1 MKLKKITIIMGLILL
16 LPLNIKALTADLDC
30 GSNTNF
36 HINSDVI
43 CKLFVNPEGSLISSF
58 KADITYPNDITLIG
72 IQSSWINSST
82 NNRIDMKMQTSTG
95 NEGITNKTEIATL
108 KFKTT
113 TSYGDKQIKLSG
125 GDLGQTVSIKE
136 IHVISDNNKL
146 KSLNVIGENI
156 KFDKNVEE
164 YVLKTNKDS
173 IDIKAE
179 LDDTNARYEQNL
191 GPRKVSLNYGEQT
204 INIVVIAENNEK
216 KTYTLKVTRQDNR
229 STNDNLSNIVVSF
242 GELSPKFSKD
252 VLNYTLEVPNN
263 VESLT
268 VTPTLEDKK
277 AEFVSGYGP
286 RTIDLKL
293 GENII
298 LIQTQAEKGNIKTY
312 TIKVNRNDKAA
323 NNYLR
328 SISLS
333 KGTIN
338 FDKNIFEYKVNVD
351 YNTKEF
357 LISAIADEK
366 TSSVEVVGDKELKV
380 GENIYLIK
388 VLAENKSERIYKII
402 VNRLEEGIV
411 LSNNNYLANLSIKN
425 HSIAFV
431 KDKLNYDIT
440 LTNEETLDLKYD
452 LEDEKAFV
460 KIEGNNNLK
469 NNSGNV
475 LNEKEYRNYFKE
487 ATHIFTGV
495 DYVKYFRDVC
505 ERENCEIEYV
515 FTTNPLEILN
525 YTKDVLVCNIHNRQ
539 RTKEILKNNGAK
551 SVYGTDD
558 ILTESINGS
567 GFNPKYGL
575 LGSNMATDE
584 TLKLFPKDGE
594 KLVYEIQEMLKEKT
608 NKNIEV
614 MVYGDGAFKDP
625 VGKIWELAD
634 PVVSPFYTKGLEGTP
649 NELKLKYLADNK
661 YNSLNGEKLN
671 KALTEEIKNK
681 NKNLVGKNVSL
692 GTTPRRYTDLL
703 GSLADLTSG
712 SGDKGTP
719 VVLIQHYFDNYSD

>member
-1 MKLKKITIIMGLILL
+1 MKHIGTVVRGIKTPIITKNMNLKEVVVNSLLDASTEGNFSFNDKDVVAITESVVARCENNYVNMDDICYDIKRKFHTNHIGLVLPTPVSRNRFSLILKGIARAMDKITMLL
-16 LPLNIKALTADLDC
+16 SYPDDEVGNC
-30 GSNTNF
+30 
-36 HINSDVI
+36 
-43 CKLFVNPEGSLISSF
+43 LF
-58 KADITYPNDITLIG
+58 DPNLV
-72 IQSSWINSST
+72 
-82 NNRIDMKMQTSTG
+82 
-95 NEGITNKTEIATL
+95 
-108 KFKTT
+108 
-113 TSYGDKQIKLSG
+113 Y
-125 GDLGQTVSIKE
+125 
-136 IHVISDNNKL
+136 
-146 KSLNVIGENI
+146 
-156 KFDKNVEE
+156 
-164 YVLKTNKDS
+164 
-173 IDIKAE
+173 
-179 LDDTNARYEQNL
+179 
-191 GPRKVSLNYGEQT
+191 
-204 INIVVIAENNEK
+204 ENN
-216 KTYTLKVTRQDNR
+216 
-229 STNDNLSNIVVSF
+229 
-242 GELSPKFSKD
+242 
-252 VLNYTLEVPNN
+252 LNPFT
-263 VESLT
+263 
-268 VTPTLEDKK
+268 D
-277 AEFVSGYGP
+277 
-286 RTIDLKL
+286 
-293 GENII
+293 
-298 LIQTQAEKGNIKTY
+298 
-312 TIKVNRNDKAA
+312 
-323 NNYLR
+323 
-328 SISLS
+328 
-333 KGTIN
+333 
-338 FDKNIFEYKVNVD
+338 
-351 YNTKEF
+351 
-357 LISAIADEK
+357 
-366 TSSVEVVGDKELKV
+366 
-380 GENIYLIK
+380 
-388 VLAENKSERIYKII
+388 
-402 VNRLEEGIV
+402 
-411 LSNNNYLANLSIKN
+411 
-425 HSIAFV
+425 
-431 KDKLNYDIT
+431 
-440 LTNEETLDLKYD
+440 
-452 LEDEKAFV
+452 
-460 KIEGNNNLK
+460 
-469 NNSGNV
+469 V

-525 YTKDVLVCNIHNRQ
+525 YTKDVLVCNIYNRQ

>member
-1 MKLKKITIIMGLILL
+1 MKHIGTVVRGIKTPIITKNMNLKEVVVNSLLDASIEANFSFNDKDVVAITESVVARCENNYVNMDDICYDIKRKFHTNHIGLVFPTPVSRNRFSLILKGIARAMDKITMLL
-16 LPLNIKALTADLDC
+16 SYPDDEVGNC
-30 GSNTNF
+30 
-36 HINSDVI
+36 
-43 CKLFVNPEGSLISSF
+43 LF
-58 KADITYPNDITLIG
+58 DPNLV
-72 IQSSWINSST
+72 
-82 NNRIDMKMQTSTG
+82 
-95 NEGITNKTEIATL
+95 
-108 KFKTT
+108 
-113 TSYGDKQIKLSG
+113 Y
-125 GDLGQTVSIKE
+125 
-136 IHVISDNNKL
+136 
-146 KSLNVIGENI
+146 
-156 KFDKNVEE
+156 
-164 YVLKTNKDS
+164 
-173 IDIKAE
+173 
-179 LDDTNARYEQNL
+179 
-191 GPRKVSLNYGEQT
+191 
-204 INIVVIAENNEK
+204 ENN
-216 KTYTLKVTRQDNR
+216 
-229 STNDNLSNIVVSF
+229 
-242 GELSPKFSKD
+242 
-252 VLNYTLEVPNN
+252 LNPFT
-263 VESLT
+263 
-268 VTPTLEDKK
+268 D
-277 AEFVSGYGP
+277 
-286 RTIDLKL
+286 
-293 GENII
+293 
-298 LIQTQAEKGNIKTY
+298 
-312 TIKVNRNDKAA
+312 
-323 NNYLR
+323 
-328 SISLS
+328 
-333 KGTIN
+333 
-338 FDKNIFEYKVNVD
+338 
-351 YNTKEF
+351 
-357 LISAIADEK
+357 
-366 TSSVEVVGDKELKV
+366 
-380 GENIYLIK
+380 
-388 VLAENKSERIYKII
+388 
-402 VNRLEEGIV
+402 
-411 LSNNNYLANLSIKN
+411 
-425 HSIAFV
+425 
-431 KDKLNYDIT
+431 
-440 LTNEETLDLKYD
+440 
-452 LEDEKAFV
+452 
-460 KIEGNNNLK
+460 
-469 NNSGNV
+469 V

-594 KLVYEIQEMLKEKT
+594 KLVYEIQEMLKGKT

-671 KALTEEIKNK
+671 KALEEEIKNK

>member
-1 MKLKKITIIMGLILL
+1 MKHIGTVVRGIKTPIITKNMNLKEVVVNSLLDASTEANFSFNDKDVVAITESVVARCENNYVNMDDICYDIKRKFHTNHIGLVFPTPVSRNRFSLILKGIARAMDKITMLL
-16 LPLNIKALTADLDC
+16 SYPDDEVGNC
-30 GSNTNF
+30 
-36 HINSDVI
+36 
-43 CKLFVNPEGSLISSF
+43 LF
-58 KADITYPNDITLIG
+58 DPNLV
-72 IQSSWINSST
+72 
-82 NNRIDMKMQTSTG
+82 
-95 NEGITNKTEIATL
+95 
-108 KFKTT
+108 
-113 TSYGDKQIKLSG
+113 Y
-125 GDLGQTVSIKE
+125 
-136 IHVISDNNKL
+136 
-146 KSLNVIGENI
+146 
-156 KFDKNVEE
+156 
-164 YVLKTNKDS
+164 
-173 IDIKAE
+173 
-179 LDDTNARYEQNL
+179 
-191 GPRKVSLNYGEQT
+191 
-204 INIVVIAENNEK
+204 ENN
-216 KTYTLKVTRQDNR
+216 
-229 STNDNLSNIVVSF
+229 
-242 GELSPKFSKD
+242 
-252 VLNYTLEVPNN
+252 LNPFT
-263 VESLT
+263 
-268 VTPTLEDKK
+268 D
-277 AEFVSGYGP
+277 
-286 RTIDLKL
+286 
-293 GENII
+293 
-298 LIQTQAEKGNIKTY
+298 
-312 TIKVNRNDKAA
+312 
-323 NNYLR
+323 
-328 SISLS
+328 
-333 KGTIN
+333 
-338 FDKNIFEYKVNVD
+338 
-351 YNTKEF
+351 
-357 LISAIADEK
+357 
-366 TSSVEVVGDKELKV
+366 
-380 GENIYLIK
+380 
-388 VLAENKSERIYKII
+388 
-402 VNRLEEGIV
+402 
-411 LSNNNYLANLSIKN
+411 
-425 HSIAFV
+425 
-431 KDKLNYDIT
+431 
-440 LTNEETLDLKYD
+440 
-452 LEDEKAFV
+452 
-460 KIEGNNNLK
+460 
-469 NNSGNV
+469 V

>member
-1 MKLKKITIIMGLILL
+1 MKHIGTVVRGIKTPIITKNMNLKEVVVNSLLDASIEANFSFNDKDVVAITESVVARCENNYVNMDDICYDIKRKFHTNHIGLVFPTPVSRNRFSLILKGIARAMDKITMLL
-16 LPLNIKALTADLDC
+16 SYPDDEVGNC
-30 GSNTNF
+30 
-36 HINSDVI
+36 
-43 CKLFVNPEGSLISSF
+43 LF
-58 KADITYPNDITLIG
+58 DPNLV
-72 IQSSWINSST
+72 
-82 NNRIDMKMQTSTG
+82 
-95 NEGITNKTEIATL
+95 
-108 KFKTT
+108 
-113 TSYGDKQIKLSG
+113 Y
-125 GDLGQTVSIKE
+125 
-136 IHVISDNNKL
+136 
-146 KSLNVIGENI
+146 
-156 KFDKNVEE
+156 
-164 YVLKTNKDS
+164 
-173 IDIKAE
+173 
-179 LDDTNARYEQNL
+179 
-191 GPRKVSLNYGEQT
+191 
-204 INIVVIAENNEK
+204 ENN
-216 KTYTLKVTRQDNR
+216 
-229 STNDNLSNIVVSF
+229 
-242 GELSPKFSKD
+242 
-252 VLNYTLEVPNN
+252 LNPFT
-263 VESLT
+263 
-268 VTPTLEDKK
+268 D
-277 AEFVSGYGP
+277 
-286 RTIDLKL
+286 
-293 GENII
+293 
-298 LIQTQAEKGNIKTY
+298 
-312 TIKVNRNDKAA
+312 
-323 NNYLR
+323 
-328 SISLS
+328 
-333 KGTIN
+333 
-338 FDKNIFEYKVNVD
+338 
-351 YNTKEF
+351 
-357 LISAIADEK
+357 
-366 TSSVEVVGDKELKV
+366 
-380 GENIYLIK
+380 
-388 VLAENKSERIYKII
+388 
-402 VNRLEEGIV
+402 
-411 LSNNNYLANLSIKN
+411 
-425 HSIAFV
+425 
-431 KDKLNYDIT
+431 
-440 LTNEETLDLKYD
+440 
-452 LEDEKAFV
+452 
-460 KIEGNNNLK
+460 
-469 NNSGNV
+469 V

-495 DYVKYFRDVC
+495 DYIKYFRDVC

-671 KALTEEIKNK
+671 KALEEEIKNK

>member
-1 MKLKKITIIMGLILL
+1 MKHIGTVVRGIKTPIITKNMNLKEVVVNSLLDASDEGNFSFNDKDVVAITESVVARCENNYVNMDDICYDIKRKFHTNHIGLVFPTPVSRNRFSLILKGIARAMDKITMLL
-16 LPLNIKALTADLDC
+16 SYPDDEVGNC
-30 GSNTNF
+30 
-36 HINSDVI
+36 
-43 CKLFVNPEGSLISSF
+43 LF
-58 KADITYPNDITLIG
+58 DPNLV
-72 IQSSWINSST
+72 
-82 NNRIDMKMQTSTG
+82 
-95 NEGITNKTEIATL
+95 
-108 KFKTT
+108 
-113 TSYGDKQIKLSG
+113 Y
-125 GDLGQTVSIKE
+125 
-136 IHVISDNNKL
+136 
-146 KSLNVIGENI
+146 
-156 KFDKNVEE
+156 
-164 YVLKTNKDS
+164 
-173 IDIKAE
+173 
-179 LDDTNARYEQNL
+179 
-191 GPRKVSLNYGEQT
+191 
-204 INIVVIAENNEK
+204 ENN
-216 KTYTLKVTRQDNR
+216 
-229 STNDNLSNIVVSF
+229 
-242 GELSPKFSKD
+242 
-252 VLNYTLEVPNN
+252 LNPFT
-263 VESLT
+263 
-268 VTPTLEDKK
+268 D
-277 AEFVSGYGP
+277 
-286 RTIDLKL
+286 
-293 GENII
+293 
-298 LIQTQAEKGNIKTY
+298 
-312 TIKVNRNDKAA
+312 
-323 NNYLR
+323 
-328 SISLS
+328 
-333 KGTIN
+333 
-338 FDKNIFEYKVNVD
+338 
-351 YNTKEF
+351 
-357 LISAIADEK
+357 
-366 TSSVEVVGDKELKV
+366 
-380 GENIYLIK
+380 
-388 VLAENKSERIYKII
+388 
-402 VNRLEEGIV
+402 
-411 LSNNNYLANLSIKN
+411 
-425 HSIAFV
+425 
-431 KDKLNYDIT
+431 
-440 LTNEETLDLKYD
+440 
-452 LEDEKAFV
+452 
-460 KIEGNNNLK
+460 
-469 NNSGNV
+469 V

-671 KALTEEIKNK
+671 KALEEEIKNK
-681 NKNLVGKNVSL
+681 NKNLVGKNASL

>member
-1 MKLKKITIIMGLILL
+1 MKHIGTVVRGIKTPIITKNMNLKEVVVNSLLDASTEGNFSFNDKDVVAITESVVARCENNYVNMDDICYDIKRKFHTNHIGLVLPTPVSRNRFSLILKGIARAMDKITMLL
-16 LPLNIKALTADLDC
+16 SYPDDEVGNC
-30 GSNTNF
+30 
-36 HINSDVI
+36 
-43 CKLFVNPEGSLISSF
+43 LF
-58 KADITYPNDITLIG
+58 DPNLV
-72 IQSSWINSST
+72 
-82 NNRIDMKMQTSTG
+82 
-95 NEGITNKTEIATL
+95 
-108 KFKTT
+108 
-113 TSYGDKQIKLSG
+113 Y
-125 GDLGQTVSIKE
+125 
-136 IHVISDNNKL
+136 
-146 KSLNVIGENI
+146 
-156 KFDKNVEE
+156 
-164 YVLKTNKDS
+164 
-173 IDIKAE
+173 
-179 LDDTNARYEQNL
+179 
-191 GPRKVSLNYGEQT
+191 
-204 INIVVIAENNEK
+204 ENN
-216 KTYTLKVTRQDNR
+216 
-229 STNDNLSNIVVSF
+229 
-242 GELSPKFSKD
+242 
-252 VLNYTLEVPNN
+252 LNPFT
-263 VESLT
+263 
-268 VTPTLEDKK
+268 D
-277 AEFVSGYGP
+277 
-286 RTIDLKL
+286 
-293 GENII
+293 
-298 LIQTQAEKGNIKTY
+298 
-312 TIKVNRNDKAA
+312 
-323 NNYLR
+323 
-328 SISLS
+328 
-333 KGTIN
+333 
-338 FDKNIFEYKVNVD
+338 
-351 YNTKEF
+351 
-357 LISAIADEK
+357 
-366 TSSVEVVGDKELKV
+366 
-380 GENIYLIK
+380 
-388 VLAENKSERIYKII
+388 
-402 VNRLEEGIV
+402 
-411 LSNNNYLANLSIKN
+411 
-425 HSIAFV
+425 
-431 KDKLNYDIT
+431 
-440 LTNEETLDLKYD
+440 
-452 LEDEKAFV
+452 
-460 KIEGNNNLK
+460 
-469 NNSGNV
+469 V

-625 VGKIWELAD
+625 VAKIWELAD

-671 KALTEEIKNK
+671 KALEEEIKNK

>member
-1 MKLKKITIIMGLILL
+1 MKHIGTVVRGIKTPIITKNMNLKEVVVNSLLDASIEANFSFNDKDVVAITESVIARCENNYVNMDDICYDIKRKFHTNHIGLVFPTPVSRNRFSLILKGIARAMDKITMLL
-16 LPLNIKALTADLDC
+16 SYPDDEVGNC
-30 GSNTNF
+30 
-36 HINSDVI
+36 
-43 CKLFVNPEGSLISSF
+43 LF
-58 KADITYPNDITLIG
+58 DPNLV
-72 IQSSWINSST
+72 
-82 NNRIDMKMQTSTG
+82 
-95 NEGITNKTEIATL
+95 
-108 KFKTT
+108 
-113 TSYGDKQIKLSG
+113 Y
-125 GDLGQTVSIKE
+125 
-136 IHVISDNNKL
+136 
-146 KSLNVIGENI
+146 
-156 KFDKNVEE
+156 
-164 YVLKTNKDS
+164 
-173 IDIKAE
+173 
-179 LDDTNARYEQNL
+179 
-191 GPRKVSLNYGEQT
+191 
-204 INIVVIAENNEK
+204 ENN
-216 KTYTLKVTRQDNR
+216 
-229 STNDNLSNIVVSF
+229 
-242 GELSPKFSKD
+242 
-252 VLNYTLEVPNN
+252 LNPFT
-263 VESLT
+263 
-268 VTPTLEDKK
+268 D
-277 AEFVSGYGP
+277 
-286 RTIDLKL
+286 
-293 GENII
+293 
-298 LIQTQAEKGNIKTY
+298 
-312 TIKVNRNDKAA
+312 
-323 NNYLR
+323 
-328 SISLS
+328 
-333 KGTIN
+333 
-338 FDKNIFEYKVNVD
+338 
-351 YNTKEF
+351 
-357 LISAIADEK
+357 
-366 TSSVEVVGDKELKV
+366 
-380 GENIYLIK
+380 
-388 VLAENKSERIYKII
+388 
-402 VNRLEEGIV
+402 
-411 LSNNNYLANLSIKN
+411 
-425 HSIAFV
+425 
-431 KDKLNYDIT
+431 
-440 LTNEETLDLKYD
+440 
-452 LEDEKAFV
+452 
-460 KIEGNNNLK
+460 
-469 NNSGNV
+469 V

>member
-1 MKLKKITIIMGLILL
+1 MKHIGTVVRGIKTPIITKNMNLKEVVVNSLLDASTEGNFSFNDKDVVAITESVVARCENNYVNMDDICYDIKRKFHTNHIGLVLPTPVSRNRFSLILKGISRAMDKITMLL
-16 LPLNIKALTADLDC
+16 SYPDDEVGNC
-30 GSNTNF
+30 
-36 HINSDVI
+36 
-43 CKLFVNPEGSLISSF
+43 LF
-58 KADITYPNDITLIG
+58 DPNLV
-72 IQSSWINSST
+72 
-82 NNRIDMKMQTSTG
+82 
-95 NEGITNKTEIATL
+95 
-108 KFKTT
+108 
-113 TSYGDKQIKLSG
+113 Y
-125 GDLGQTVSIKE
+125 
-136 IHVISDNNKL
+136 
-146 KSLNVIGENI
+146 
-156 KFDKNVEE
+156 
-164 YVLKTNKDS
+164 
-173 IDIKAE
+173 
-179 LDDTNARYEQNL
+179 
-191 GPRKVSLNYGEQT
+191 
-204 INIVVIAENNEK
+204 ENN
-216 KTYTLKVTRQDNR
+216 
-229 STNDNLSNIVVSF
+229 
-242 GELSPKFSKD
+242 
-252 VLNYTLEVPNN
+252 LNPFT
-263 VESLT
+263 
-268 VTPTLEDKK
+268 D
-277 AEFVSGYGP
+277 
-286 RTIDLKL
+286 
-293 GENII
+293 
-298 LIQTQAEKGNIKTY
+298 
-312 TIKVNRNDKAA
+312 
-323 NNYLR
+323 
-328 SISLS
+328 
-333 KGTIN
+333 
-338 FDKNIFEYKVNVD
+338 
-351 YNTKEF
+351 
-357 LISAIADEK
+357 
-366 TSSVEVVGDKELKV
+366 
-380 GENIYLIK
+380 
-388 VLAENKSERIYKII
+388 
-402 VNRLEEGIV
+402 
-411 LSNNNYLANLSIKN
+411 
-425 HSIAFV
+425 
-431 KDKLNYDIT
+431 
-440 LTNEETLDLKYD
+440 
-452 LEDEKAFV
+452 
-460 KIEGNNNLK
+460 
-469 NNSGNV
+469 V

>member
-1 MKLKKITIIMGLILL
+1 MKHIGTVVRGIKTPIITKNMNLKKVVVNSLLDASTEGNFSFNDKDVVAITESVVARCENNYVNMDDICYDIKRKFHTNHIGLVLPTPVSRNRFSLILKGIARAMDKITML
-16 LPLNIKALTADLDC
+16 LSYPDDEVGNC
-30 GSNTNF
+30 
-36 HINSDVI
+36 
-43 CKLFVNPEGSLISSF
+43 LF
-58 KADITYPNDITLIG
+58 DPNLV
-72 IQSSWINSST
+72 
-82 NNRIDMKMQTSTG
+82 
-95 NEGITNKTEIATL
+95 
-108 KFKTT
+108 
-113 TSYGDKQIKLSG
+113 Y
-125 GDLGQTVSIKE
+125 
-136 IHVISDNNKL
+136 
-146 KSLNVIGENI
+146 
-156 KFDKNVEE
+156 
-164 YVLKTNKDS
+164 
-173 IDIKAE
+173 
-179 LDDTNARYEQNL
+179 
-191 GPRKVSLNYGEQT
+191 
-204 INIVVIAENNEK
+204 ENN
-216 KTYTLKVTRQDNR
+216 
-229 STNDNLSNIVVSF
+229 
-242 GELSPKFSKD
+242 
-252 VLNYTLEVPNN
+252 LNPFT
-263 VESLT
+263 
-268 VTPTLEDKK
+268 D
-277 AEFVSGYGP
+277 
-286 RTIDLKL
+286 
-293 GENII
+293 
-298 LIQTQAEKGNIKTY
+298 
-312 TIKVNRNDKAA
+312 
-323 NNYLR
+323 
-328 SISLS
+328 
-333 KGTIN
+333 
-338 FDKNIFEYKVNVD
+338 
-351 YNTKEF
+351 
-357 LISAIADEK
+357 
-366 TSSVEVVGDKELKV
+366 
-380 GENIYLIK
+380 
-388 VLAENKSERIYKII
+388 
-402 VNRLEEGIV
+402 
-411 LSNNNYLANLSIKN
+411 
-425 HSIAFV
+425 
-431 KDKLNYDIT
+431 
-440 LTNEETLDLKYD
+440 
-452 LEDEKAFV
+452 
-460 KIEGNNNLK
+460 
-469 NNSGNV
+469 V

-505 ERENCEIEYV
+505 KRENCEIEYV

>member
-1 MKLKKITIIMGLILL
+1 MKHIGTVVRGIKTPIITKNMNLKKVVVNSLLDASTEGNFSFNDKDVVAITESVVARCENNYVNMDDICYDIKRKFHTNHIGLVLPTPVSRNRFSLILKGIARAMDKITML
-16 LPLNIKALTADLDC
+16 LSYPDDEVGNC
-30 GSNTNF
+30 
-36 HINSDVI
+36 
-43 CKLFVNPEGSLISSF
+43 LF
-58 KADITYPNDITLIG
+58 DPNLV
-72 IQSSWINSST
+72 
-82 NNRIDMKMQTSTG
+82 
-95 NEGITNKTEIATL
+95 
-108 KFKTT
+108 
-113 TSYGDKQIKLSG
+113 Y
-125 GDLGQTVSIKE
+125 
-136 IHVISDNNKL
+136 
-146 KSLNVIGENI
+146 
-156 KFDKNVEE
+156 
-164 YVLKTNKDS
+164 
-173 IDIKAE
+173 
-179 LDDTNARYEQNL
+179 
-191 GPRKVSLNYGEQT
+191 
-204 INIVVIAENNEK
+204 ENN
-216 KTYTLKVTRQDNR
+216 
-229 STNDNLSNIVVSF
+229 
-242 GELSPKFSKD
+242 
-252 VLNYTLEVPNN
+252 LNPFT
-263 VESLT
+263 
-268 VTPTLEDKK
+268 D
-277 AEFVSGYGP
+277 
-286 RTIDLKL
+286 
-293 GENII
+293 
-298 LIQTQAEKGNIKTY
+298 
-312 TIKVNRNDKAA
+312 
-323 NNYLR
+323 
-328 SISLS
+328 
-333 KGTIN
+333 
-338 FDKNIFEYKVNVD
+338 
-351 YNTKEF
+351 
-357 LISAIADEK
+357 
-366 TSSVEVVGDKELKV
+366 
-380 GENIYLIK
+380 
-388 VLAENKSERIYKII
+388 
-402 VNRLEEGIV
+402 
-411 LSNNNYLANLSIKN
+411 
-425 HSIAFV
+425 
-431 KDKLNYDIT
+431 
-440 LTNEETLDLKYD
+440 
-452 LEDEKAFV
+452 
-460 KIEGNNNLK
+460 
-469 NNSGNV
+469 V

-525 YTKDVLVCNIHNRQ
+525 YTKNVLVCNIHNRQ

-671 KALTEEIKNK
+671 KALEEEIKNK
-681 NKNLVGKNVSL
+681 NKNLVGKNASL

>member
-1 MKLKKITIIMGLILL
+1 MKHIGTVVRGIKTPIITKNMNLKEVVVNSLLDASTEGNFSFNDKDVVAITESVVARCENNYVNMDDICYDIKRKFHTNHIGLVLPTPVSRNRFSLILKGIARAMDKITMLL
-16 LPLNIKALTADLDC
+16 SYPDDEVGNC
-30 GSNTNF
+30 
-36 HINSDVI
+36 
-43 CKLFVNPEGSLISSF
+43 LF
-58 KADITYPNDITLIG
+58 DPNLV
-72 IQSSWINSST
+72 
-82 NNRIDMKMQTSTG
+82 
-95 NEGITNKTEIATL
+95 
-108 KFKTT
+108 
-113 TSYGDKQIKLSG
+113 Y
-125 GDLGQTVSIKE
+125 
-136 IHVISDNNKL
+136 
-146 KSLNVIGENI
+146 
-156 KFDKNVEE
+156 
-164 YVLKTNKDS
+164 
-173 IDIKAE
+173 
-179 LDDTNARYEQNL
+179 
-191 GPRKVSLNYGEQT
+191 
-204 INIVVIAENNEK
+204 ENN
-216 KTYTLKVTRQDNR
+216 
-229 STNDNLSNIVVSF
+229 
-242 GELSPKFSKD
+242 
-252 VLNYTLEVPNN
+252 LNPFT
-263 VESLT
+263 
-268 VTPTLEDKK
+268 D
-277 AEFVSGYGP
+277 
-286 RTIDLKL
+286 
-293 GENII
+293 
-298 LIQTQAEKGNIKTY
+298 
-312 TIKVNRNDKAA
+312 
-323 NNYLR
+323 
-328 SISLS
+328 
-333 KGTIN
+333 
-338 FDKNIFEYKVNVD
+338 
-351 YNTKEF
+351 
-357 LISAIADEK
+357 
-366 TSSVEVVGDKELKV
+366 
-380 GENIYLIK
+380 
-388 VLAENKSERIYKII
+388 
-402 VNRLEEGIV
+402 
-411 LSNNNYLANLSIKN
+411 
-425 HSIAFV
+425 
-431 KDKLNYDIT
+431 
-440 LTNEETLDLKYD
+440 
-452 LEDEKAFV
+452 
-460 KIEGNNNLK
+460 
-469 NNSGNV
+469 V

-671 KALTEEIKNK
+671 KALEKEIKNK

>member
-1 MKLKKITIIMGLILL
+1 MKHIGTVVRGIKTPIITKNMNLKEVVVNSLLDASTEGNFSFNDKDVVAITESVVARCENNYVNMDDICYDIKRKFHTNHIGLVLPTPVSRNRFSLILKGIARAMDKITMLL
-16 LPLNIKALTADLDC
+16 SYPDDEVGNC
-30 GSNTNF
+30 
-36 HINSDVI
+36 
-43 CKLFVNPEGSLISSF
+43 LF
-58 KADITYPNDITLIG
+58 DPNL
-72 IQSSWINSST
+72 
-82 NNRIDMKMQTSTG
+82 
-95 NEGITNKTEIATL
+95 
-108 KFKTT
+108 
-113 TSYGDKQIKLSG
+113 
-125 GDLGQTVSIKE
+125 V
-136 IHVISDNNKL
+136 
-146 KSLNVIGENI
+146 
-156 KFDKNVEE
+156 
-164 YVLKTNKDS
+164 
-173 IDIKAE
+173 
-179 LDDTNARYEQNL
+179 
-191 GPRKVSLNYGEQT
+191 
-204 INIVVIAENNEK
+204 
-216 KTYTLKVTRQDNR
+216 
-229 STNDNLSNIVVSF
+229 
-242 GELSPKFSKD
+242 
-252 VLNYTLEVPNN
+252 
-263 VESLT
+263 
-268 VTPTLEDKK
+268 
-277 AEFVSGYGP
+277 
-286 RTIDLKL
+286 
-293 GENII
+293 
-298 LIQTQAEKGNIKTY
+298 
-312 TIKVNRNDKAA
+312 
-323 NNYLR
+323 
-328 SISLS
+328 
-333 KGTIN
+333 
-338 FDKNIFEYKVNVD
+338 YK
-351 YNTKEF
+351 
-357 LISAIADEK
+357 
-366 TSSVEVVGDKELKV
+366 
-380 GENIYLIK
+380 
-388 VLAENKSERIYKII
+388 
-402 VNRLEEGIV
+402 
-411 LSNNNYLANLSIKN
+411 
-425 HSIAFV
+425 
-431 KDKLNYDIT
+431 
-440 LTNEETLDLKYD
+440 
-452 LEDEKAFV
+452 
-460 KIEGNNNLK
+460 NNL
-469 NNSGNV
+469 NPFTDV

-671 KALTEEIKNK
+671 KALEEEIKNK

>member
-1 MKLKKITIIMGLILL
+1 MKHIGTVVRGIKTPIITKNMNLKEVGVNSLLDASIEANFSFNDKDVVAITESVVARCENNYVNMDDICYDIKRKFHTNHIGLVFPTPVSRNRFSLILKGIARAMDKITMLL
-16 LPLNIKALTADLDC
+16 SYPDDEVGNC
-30 GSNTNF
+30 
-36 HINSDVI
+36 
-43 CKLFVNPEGSLISSF
+43 LF
-58 KADITYPNDITLIG
+58 DPNLV
-72 IQSSWINSST
+72 
-82 NNRIDMKMQTSTG
+82 
-95 NEGITNKTEIATL
+95 
-108 KFKTT
+108 
-113 TSYGDKQIKLSG
+113 Y
-125 GDLGQTVSIKE
+125 
-136 IHVISDNNKL
+136 
-146 KSLNVIGENI
+146 
-156 KFDKNVEE
+156 
-164 YVLKTNKDS
+164 
-173 IDIKAE
+173 
-179 LDDTNARYEQNL
+179 
-191 GPRKVSLNYGEQT
+191 
-204 INIVVIAENNEK
+204 ENN
-216 KTYTLKVTRQDNR
+216 
-229 STNDNLSNIVVSF
+229 
-242 GELSPKFSKD
+242 
-252 VLNYTLEVPNN
+252 LNPFT
-263 VESLT
+263 
-268 VTPTLEDKK
+268 D
-277 AEFVSGYGP
+277 
-286 RTIDLKL
+286 
-293 GENII
+293 
-298 LIQTQAEKGNIKTY
+298 
-312 TIKVNRNDKAA
+312 
-323 NNYLR
+323 
-328 SISLS
+328 
-333 KGTIN
+333 
-338 FDKNIFEYKVNVD
+338 
-351 YNTKEF
+351 
-357 LISAIADEK
+357 
-366 TSSVEVVGDKELKV
+366 
-380 GENIYLIK
+380 
-388 VLAENKSERIYKII
+388 
-402 VNRLEEGIV
+402 
-411 LSNNNYLANLSIKN
+411 
-425 HSIAFV
+425 
-431 KDKLNYDIT
+431 
-440 LTNEETLDLKYD
+440 
-452 LEDEKAFV
+452 
-460 KIEGNNNLK
+460 
-469 NNSGNV
+469 V

-671 KALTEEIKNK
+671 KALEEEIKNK

>member
-1 MKLKKITIIMGLILL
+1 MKHIGTVVRGIKTPIITKNMNLKEVVVNSLLDASTEGNFSFNDKDVVAITESVVARCENNYVNMDDICYDIKRKFHTNHIGLVFPTPVSRNRFSLILKGIARAMDKITMLL
-16 LPLNIKALTADLDC
+16 SYPDDEVGNC
-30 GSNTNF
+30 
-36 HINSDVI
+36 
-43 CKLFVNPEGSLISSF
+43 LF
-58 KADITYPNDITLIG
+58 DPNLV
-72 IQSSWINSST
+72 
-82 NNRIDMKMQTSTG
+82 
-95 NEGITNKTEIATL
+95 
-108 KFKTT
+108 
-113 TSYGDKQIKLSG
+113 Y
-125 GDLGQTVSIKE
+125 
-136 IHVISDNNKL
+136 
-146 KSLNVIGENI
+146 
-156 KFDKNVEE
+156 
-164 YVLKTNKDS
+164 
-173 IDIKAE
+173 
-179 LDDTNARYEQNL
+179 
-191 GPRKVSLNYGEQT
+191 
-204 INIVVIAENNEK
+204 ENN
-216 KTYTLKVTRQDNR
+216 
-229 STNDNLSNIVVSF
+229 
-242 GELSPKFSKD
+242 
-252 VLNYTLEVPNN
+252 LNPFT
-263 VESLT
+263 
-268 VTPTLEDKK
+268 D
-277 AEFVSGYGP
+277 
-286 RTIDLKL
+286 
-293 GENII
+293 
-298 LIQTQAEKGNIKTY
+298 
-312 TIKVNRNDKAA
+312 
-323 NNYLR
+323 
-328 SISLS
+328 
-333 KGTIN
+333 
-338 FDKNIFEYKVNVD
+338 
-351 YNTKEF
+351 
-357 LISAIADEK
+357 
-366 TSSVEVVGDKELKV
+366 
-380 GENIYLIK
+380 
-388 VLAENKSERIYKII
+388 
-402 VNRLEEGIV
+402 
-411 LSNNNYLANLSIKN
+411 
-425 HSIAFV
+425 
-431 KDKLNYDIT
+431 
-440 LTNEETLDLKYD
+440 
-452 LEDEKAFV
+452 
-460 KIEGNNNLK
+460 
-469 NNSGNV
+469 V

-671 KALTEEIKNK
+671 KALEEEIKNK

>member
-1 MKLKKITIIMGLILL
+1 MKHIGTVVRGIKTPIITKNMNLKEVVVNSLLDASTEGNFSFNDKDVVAITESVVARCENNYVNMDDICYDIKRKFHTNHIGLVFPTPVSRNRFSLILKGIARAMDKITMLL
-16 LPLNIKALTADLDC
+16 SYPDDEVGNC
-30 GSNTNF
+30 
-36 HINSDVI
+36 
-43 CKLFVNPEGSLISSF
+43 LF
-58 KADITYPNDITLIG
+58 DPNLV
-72 IQSSWINSST
+72 
-82 NNRIDMKMQTSTG
+82 
-95 NEGITNKTEIATL
+95 
-108 KFKTT
+108 
-113 TSYGDKQIKLSG
+113 Y
-125 GDLGQTVSIKE
+125 
-136 IHVISDNNKL
+136 
-146 KSLNVIGENI
+146 
-156 KFDKNVEE
+156 
-164 YVLKTNKDS
+164 
-173 IDIKAE
+173 
-179 LDDTNARYEQNL
+179 
-191 GPRKVSLNYGEQT
+191 
-204 INIVVIAENNEK
+204 ENN
-216 KTYTLKVTRQDNR
+216 
-229 STNDNLSNIVVSF
+229 
-242 GELSPKFSKD
+242 
-252 VLNYTLEVPNN
+252 LNPFT
-263 VESLT
+263 
-268 VTPTLEDKK
+268 D
-277 AEFVSGYGP
+277 
-286 RTIDLKL
+286 
-293 GENII
+293 
-298 LIQTQAEKGNIKTY
+298 
-312 TIKVNRNDKAA
+312 
-323 NNYLR
+323 
-328 SISLS
+328 
-333 KGTIN
+333 
-338 FDKNIFEYKVNVD
+338 
-351 YNTKEF
+351 
-357 LISAIADEK
+357 
-366 TSSVEVVGDKELKV
+366 
-380 GENIYLIK
+380 
-388 VLAENKSERIYKII
+388 
-402 VNRLEEGIV
+402 
-411 LSNNNYLANLSIKN
+411 
-425 HSIAFV
+425 
-431 KDKLNYDIT
+431 
-440 LTNEETLDLKYD
+440 
-452 LEDEKAFV
+452 
-460 KIEGNNNLK
+460 
-469 NNSGNV
+469 V

-671 KALTEEIKNK
+671 KALEEEIKNK
-681 NKNLVGKNVSL
+681 NKNLVGKNISL

>member
-1 MKLKKITIIMGLILL
+1 MKHIGTVVRGIKTPIITKNMNLKEVVVNSLLDASIEANFSFNDKDVVAITESVVARCENNYVNMDDIYYDIKRKFHTNHIGLVFPTPVSRNRFSLILKGIARAMDKITMLL
-16 LPLNIKALTADLDC
+16 SYPDDEVGNC
-30 GSNTNF
+30 
-36 HINSDVI
+36 
-43 CKLFVNPEGSLISSF
+43 LF
-58 KADITYPNDITLIG
+58 DPNLV
-72 IQSSWINSST
+72 
-82 NNRIDMKMQTSTG
+82 
-95 NEGITNKTEIATL
+95 
-108 KFKTT
+108 
-113 TSYGDKQIKLSG
+113 Y
-125 GDLGQTVSIKE
+125 
-136 IHVISDNNKL
+136 
-146 KSLNVIGENI
+146 
-156 KFDKNVEE
+156 
-164 YVLKTNKDS
+164 
-173 IDIKAE
+173 
-179 LDDTNARYEQNL
+179 
-191 GPRKVSLNYGEQT
+191 
-204 INIVVIAENNEK
+204 ENN
-216 KTYTLKVTRQDNR
+216 
-229 STNDNLSNIVVSF
+229 
-242 GELSPKFSKD
+242 
-252 VLNYTLEVPNN
+252 LNPFT
-263 VESLT
+263 
-268 VTPTLEDKK
+268 D
-277 AEFVSGYGP
+277 
-286 RTIDLKL
+286 
-293 GENII
+293 
-298 LIQTQAEKGNIKTY
+298 
-312 TIKVNRNDKAA
+312 
-323 NNYLR
+323 
-328 SISLS
+328 
-333 KGTIN
+333 
-338 FDKNIFEYKVNVD
+338 
-351 YNTKEF
+351 
-357 LISAIADEK
+357 
-366 TSSVEVVGDKELKV
+366 
-380 GENIYLIK
+380 
-388 VLAENKSERIYKII
+388 
-402 VNRLEEGIV
+402 
-411 LSNNNYLANLSIKN
+411 
-425 HSIAFV
+425 
-431 KDKLNYDIT
+431 
-440 LTNEETLDLKYD
+440 
-452 LEDEKAFV
+452 
-460 KIEGNNNLK
+460 
-469 NNSGNV
+469 V

-671 KALTEEIKNK
+671 KALEEEIKNK

>member
-1 MKLKKITIIMGLILL
+1 MKHIGTVVRGIKTPIITKNMNLKEVVVNSLLDASIEANFSFNDKDVVAITESVVARCENNYVNMDDICYDIKRKFHTNHIGLVFPTPVSRNRFSLILKGIARAMDKITMLL
-16 LPLNIKALTADLDC
+16 SYPDDEVGNC
-30 GSNTNF
+30 
-36 HINSDVI
+36 
-43 CKLFVNPEGSLISSF
+43 LF
-58 KADITYPNDITLIG
+58 DPNLV
-72 IQSSWINSST
+72 
-82 NNRIDMKMQTSTG
+82 
-95 NEGITNKTEIATL
+95 
-108 KFKTT
+108 
-113 TSYGDKQIKLSG
+113 Y
-125 GDLGQTVSIKE
+125 
-136 IHVISDNNKL
+136 
-146 KSLNVIGENI
+146 
-156 KFDKNVEE
+156 
-164 YVLKTNKDS
+164 
-173 IDIKAE
+173 
-179 LDDTNARYEQNL
+179 
-191 GPRKVSLNYGEQT
+191 
-204 INIVVIAENNEK
+204 ENN
-216 KTYTLKVTRQDNR
+216 LN
-229 STNDNLSNIVVSF
+229 SF
-242 GELSPKFSKD
+242 TD
-252 VLNYTLEVPNN
+252 
-263 VESLT
+263 
-268 VTPTLEDKK
+268 
-277 AEFVSGYGP
+277 
-286 RTIDLKL
+286 
-293 GENII
+293 
-298 LIQTQAEKGNIKTY
+298 
-312 TIKVNRNDKAA
+312 
-323 NNYLR
+323 
-328 SISLS
+328 
-333 KGTIN
+333 
-338 FDKNIFEYKVNVD
+338 
-351 YNTKEF
+351 
-357 LISAIADEK
+357 
-366 TSSVEVVGDKELKV
+366 
-380 GENIYLIK
+380 
-388 VLAENKSERIYKII
+388 
-402 VNRLEEGIV
+402 
-411 LSNNNYLANLSIKN
+411 
-425 HSIAFV
+425 
-431 KDKLNYDIT
+431 
-440 LTNEETLDLKYD
+440 
-452 LEDEKAFV
+452 
-460 KIEGNNNLK
+460 
-469 NNSGNV
+469 V

>member
-1 MKLKKITIIMGLILL
+1 MKHIGTVVRGIKTPIITKNMNLKEVVVNSLLDASIEANFSFNDKDVVAITESVVARCENNYVNMDDICYDIKRKFHTNHIGLVFPTPVSRNRFSLILKGIARAMDKITMLL
-16 LPLNIKALTADLDC
+16 SYPDDEVGNC
-30 GSNTNF
+30 
-36 HINSDVI
+36 
-43 CKLFVNPEGSLISSF
+43 LF
-58 KADITYPNDITLIG
+58 DPNLV
-72 IQSSWINSST
+72 
-82 NNRIDMKMQTSTG
+82 
-95 NEGITNKTEIATL
+95 
-108 KFKTT
+108 
-113 TSYGDKQIKLSG
+113 Y
-125 GDLGQTVSIKE
+125 
-136 IHVISDNNKL
+136 
-146 KSLNVIGENI
+146 
-156 KFDKNVEE
+156 
-164 YVLKTNKDS
+164 
-173 IDIKAE
+173 
-179 LDDTNARYEQNL
+179 
-191 GPRKVSLNYGEQT
+191 
-204 INIVVIAENNEK
+204 ENN
-216 KTYTLKVTRQDNR
+216 
-229 STNDNLSNIVVSF
+229 
-242 GELSPKFSKD
+242 
-252 VLNYTLEVPNN
+252 LNPFT
-263 VESLT
+263 
-268 VTPTLEDKK
+268 D
-277 AEFVSGYGP
+277 
-286 RTIDLKL
+286 
-293 GENII
+293 
-298 LIQTQAEKGNIKTY
+298 
-312 TIKVNRNDKAA
+312 
-323 NNYLR
+323 
-328 SISLS
+328 
-333 KGTIN
+333 
-338 FDKNIFEYKVNVD
+338 
-351 YNTKEF
+351 
-357 LISAIADEK
+357 
-366 TSSVEVVGDKELKV
+366 
-380 GENIYLIK
+380 
-388 VLAENKSERIYKII
+388 
-402 VNRLEEGIV
+402 
-411 LSNNNYLANLSIKN
+411 
-425 HSIAFV
+425 
-431 KDKLNYDIT
+431 
-440 LTNEETLDLKYD
+440 
-452 LEDEKAFV
+452 
-460 KIEGNNNLK
+460 
-469 NNSGNV
+469 V

-671 KALTEEIKNK
+671 KALEEEIKNK

>member
-1 MKLKKITIIMGLILL
+1 MKHIGTVVRGIKTPIITKNMNLKEVVVNSLLDASIEANFSFNDKDVVAITESVVARCENNYVNMDDICYDIKRKFHTNHIGLVFPTPVSRNRFSLILKGIARAMDKITMLL
-16 LPLNIKALTADLDC
+16 SYPDDEVGNC
-30 GSNTNF
+30 
-36 HINSDVI
+36 
-43 CKLFVNPEGSLISSF
+43 LF
-58 KADITYPNDITLIG
+58 DPNLV
-72 IQSSWINSST
+72 
-82 NNRIDMKMQTSTG
+82 
-95 NEGITNKTEIATL
+95 
-108 KFKTT
+108 
-113 TSYGDKQIKLSG
+113 Y
-125 GDLGQTVSIKE
+125 
-136 IHVISDNNKL
+136 
-146 KSLNVIGENI
+146 
-156 KFDKNVEE
+156 
-164 YVLKTNKDS
+164 
-173 IDIKAE
+173 
-179 LDDTNARYEQNL
+179 
-191 GPRKVSLNYGEQT
+191 
-204 INIVVIAENNEK
+204 ENN
-216 KTYTLKVTRQDNR
+216 
-229 STNDNLSNIVVSF
+229 
-242 GELSPKFSKD
+242 
-252 VLNYTLEVPNN
+252 LNPFT
-263 VESLT
+263 
-268 VTPTLEDKK
+268 D
-277 AEFVSGYGP
+277 
-286 RTIDLKL
+286 
-293 GENII
+293 
-298 LIQTQAEKGNIKTY
+298 
-312 TIKVNRNDKAA
+312 
-323 NNYLR
+323 
-328 SISLS
+328 
-333 KGTIN
+333 
-338 FDKNIFEYKVNVD
+338 
-351 YNTKEF
+351 
-357 LISAIADEK
+357 
-366 TSSVEVVGDKELKV
+366 
-380 GENIYLIK
+380 
-388 VLAENKSERIYKII
+388 
-402 VNRLEEGIV
+402 
-411 LSNNNYLANLSIKN
+411 
-425 HSIAFV
+425 
-431 KDKLNYDIT
+431 
-440 LTNEETLDLKYD
+440 
-452 LEDEKAFV
+452 
-460 KIEGNNNLK
+460 
-469 NNSGNV
+469 V

-671 KALTEEIKNK
+671 KALEEEIKNK

-719 VVLIQHYFDNYSD
+719 IVLIQHYFDNYSD

>member
-1 MKLKKITIIMGLILL
+1 MKHIGTVVRGIKTPIITKNMNLKEVVVNSLLDASTEGNFSFNDKDVVAITESLVARCENNYVNMDDICYDIKRKFHTNHIGLVLPTPVSRNRFSLILKGIARAMDKITMLL
-16 LPLNIKALTADLDC
+16 SYPDDEVGNC
-30 GSNTNF
+30 
-36 HINSDVI
+36 
-43 CKLFVNPEGSLISSF
+43 LF
-58 KADITYPNDITLIG
+58 DPNLV
-72 IQSSWINSST
+72 
-82 NNRIDMKMQTSTG
+82 
-95 NEGITNKTEIATL
+95 
-108 KFKTT
+108 
-113 TSYGDKQIKLSG
+113 Y
-125 GDLGQTVSIKE
+125 
-136 IHVISDNNKL
+136 
-146 KSLNVIGENI
+146 
-156 KFDKNVEE
+156 
-164 YVLKTNKDS
+164 
-173 IDIKAE
+173 
-179 LDDTNARYEQNL
+179 
-191 GPRKVSLNYGEQT
+191 
-204 INIVVIAENNEK
+204 ENN
-216 KTYTLKVTRQDNR
+216 
-229 STNDNLSNIVVSF
+229 
-242 GELSPKFSKD
+242 
-252 VLNYTLEVPNN
+252 LNPFT
-263 VESLT
+263 
-268 VTPTLEDKK
+268 D
-277 AEFVSGYGP
+277 
-286 RTIDLKL
+286 
-293 GENII
+293 
-298 LIQTQAEKGNIKTY
+298 
-312 TIKVNRNDKAA
+312 
-323 NNYLR
+323 
-328 SISLS
+328 
-333 KGTIN
+333 
-338 FDKNIFEYKVNVD
+338 
-351 YNTKEF
+351 
-357 LISAIADEK
+357 
-366 TSSVEVVGDKELKV
+366 
-380 GENIYLIK
+380 
-388 VLAENKSERIYKII
+388 
-402 VNRLEEGIV
+402 
-411 LSNNNYLANLSIKN
+411 
-425 HSIAFV
+425 
-431 KDKLNYDIT
+431 
-440 LTNEETLDLKYD
+440 
-452 LEDEKAFV
+452 
-460 KIEGNNNLK
+460 
-469 NNSGNV
+469 V

-575 LGSNMATDE
+575 LGSNMATDK

-671 KALTEEIKNK
+671 KALEEEIKNK
-681 NKNLVGKNVSL
+681 NKNLVGKNASL

>member
-1 MKLKKITIIMGLILL
+1 MKHIGTVVRGIKTPIITKNMNLKEVVVNSLLDASTEGNFSFNDKDVVAITESVVARCENNYVNMDDICYDIKRKFHTNHIGLVLPAPVSRNRFSLILKGIARAMDKITMLL
-16 LPLNIKALTADLDC
+16 SYPDDEVGNC
-30 GSNTNF
+30 
-36 HINSDVI
+36 
-43 CKLFVNPEGSLISSF
+43 LF
-58 KADITYPNDITLIG
+58 DPNLV
-72 IQSSWINSST
+72 
-82 NNRIDMKMQTSTG
+82 
-95 NEGITNKTEIATL
+95 
-108 KFKTT
+108 
-113 TSYGDKQIKLSG
+113 Y
-125 GDLGQTVSIKE
+125 
-136 IHVISDNNKL
+136 
-146 KSLNVIGENI
+146 
-156 KFDKNVEE
+156 
-164 YVLKTNKDS
+164 
-173 IDIKAE
+173 
-179 LDDTNARYEQNL
+179 
-191 GPRKVSLNYGEQT
+191 
-204 INIVVIAENNEK
+204 ENN
-216 KTYTLKVTRQDNR
+216 
-229 STNDNLSNIVVSF
+229 
-242 GELSPKFSKD
+242 
-252 VLNYTLEVPNN
+252 LNPFT
-263 VESLT
+263 
-268 VTPTLEDKK
+268 D
-277 AEFVSGYGP
+277 
-286 RTIDLKL
+286 
-293 GENII
+293 
-298 LIQTQAEKGNIKTY
+298 
-312 TIKVNRNDKAA
+312 
-323 NNYLR
+323 
-328 SISLS
+328 
-333 KGTIN
+333 
-338 FDKNIFEYKVNVD
+338 
-351 YNTKEF
+351 
-357 LISAIADEK
+357 
-366 TSSVEVVGDKELKV
+366 
-380 GENIYLIK
+380 
-388 VLAENKSERIYKII
+388 
-402 VNRLEEGIV
+402 
-411 LSNNNYLANLSIKN
+411 
-425 HSIAFV
+425 
-431 KDKLNYDIT
+431 
-440 LTNEETLDLKYD
+440 
-452 LEDEKAFV
+452 
-460 KIEGNNNLK
+460 
-469 NNSGNV
+469 V

-671 KALTEEIKNK
+671 KALEEEIKNK

>member
-1 MKLKKITIIMGLILL
+1 MKHIGTVVRGIKTPIITKNMNLKEVVVNSLLDASIEANFSFNDKDVVAITESVVARCENNYVNMDDICYDIKRKFHTNHIGLVFPTPVSRNRFSLILKGIARAMDKITMLL
-16 LPLNIKALTADLDC
+16 SYPDDEVGNC
-30 GSNTNF
+30 
-36 HINSDVI
+36 
-43 CKLFVNPEGSLISSF
+43 LF
-58 KADITYPNDITLIG
+58 DPNLV
-72 IQSSWINSST
+72 
-82 NNRIDMKMQTSTG
+82 
-95 NEGITNKTEIATL
+95 
-108 KFKTT
+108 
-113 TSYGDKQIKLSG
+113 Y
-125 GDLGQTVSIKE
+125 
-136 IHVISDNNKL
+136 
-146 KSLNVIGENI
+146 
-156 KFDKNVEE
+156 
-164 YVLKTNKDS
+164 
-173 IDIKAE
+173 
-179 LDDTNARYEQNL
+179 
-191 GPRKVSLNYGEQT
+191 
-204 INIVVIAENNEK
+204 ENN
-216 KTYTLKVTRQDNR
+216 
-229 STNDNLSNIVVSF
+229 
-242 GELSPKFSKD
+242 
-252 VLNYTLEVPNN
+252 LNPFT
-263 VESLT
+263 
-268 VTPTLEDKK
+268 D
-277 AEFVSGYGP
+277 
-286 RTIDLKL
+286 
-293 GENII
+293 
-298 LIQTQAEKGNIKTY
+298 
-312 TIKVNRNDKAA
+312 
-323 NNYLR
+323 
-328 SISLS
+328 
-333 KGTIN
+333 
-338 FDKNIFEYKVNVD
+338 
-351 YNTKEF
+351 
-357 LISAIADEK
+357 
-366 TSSVEVVGDKELKV
+366 
-380 GENIYLIK
+380 
-388 VLAENKSERIYKII
+388 
-402 VNRLEEGIV
+402 
-411 LSNNNYLANLSIKN
+411 
-425 HSIAFV
+425 
-431 KDKLNYDIT
+431 
-440 LTNEETLDLKYD
+440 
-452 LEDEKAFV
+452 
-460 KIEGNNNLK
+460 
-469 NNSGNV
+469 V

-671 KALTEEIKNK
+671 KALEEEIK

-719 VVLIQHYFDNYSD
+719 IVLIQHYFDNYSD

>member
-1 MKLKKITIIMGLILL
+1 MKHIGTVVRGIKTPIITKNMNLKEVVVNSLLDASIEANFSFNDKDVVAITESVVARCENNYVNMDDICYDIKRKFHTNHIGLVFPTPVSRNRFSLILKGIARAMDKITMLL
-16 LPLNIKALTADLDC
+16 SYPDDEVGNC
-30 GSNTNF
+30 
-36 HINSDVI
+36 
-43 CKLFVNPEGSLISSF
+43 LF
-58 KADITYPNDITLIG
+58 DPNLV
-72 IQSSWINSST
+72 
-82 NNRIDMKMQTSTG
+82 
-95 NEGITNKTEIATL
+95 
-108 KFKTT
+108 
-113 TSYGDKQIKLSG
+113 Y
-125 GDLGQTVSIKE
+125 
-136 IHVISDNNKL
+136 
-146 KSLNVIGENI
+146 
-156 KFDKNVEE
+156 
-164 YVLKTNKDS
+164 
-173 IDIKAE
+173 
-179 LDDTNARYEQNL
+179 
-191 GPRKVSLNYGEQT
+191 
-204 INIVVIAENNEK
+204 ENN
-216 KTYTLKVTRQDNR
+216 
-229 STNDNLSNIVVSF
+229 
-242 GELSPKFSKD
+242 
-252 VLNYTLEVPNN
+252 LNPFT
-263 VESLT
+263 
-268 VTPTLEDKK
+268 D
-277 AEFVSGYGP
+277 
-286 RTIDLKL
+286 
-293 GENII
+293 
-298 LIQTQAEKGNIKTY
+298 
-312 TIKVNRNDKAA
+312 
-323 NNYLR
+323 
-328 SISLS
+328 
-333 KGTIN
+333 
-338 FDKNIFEYKVNVD
+338 
-351 YNTKEF
+351 
-357 LISAIADEK
+357 
-366 TSSVEVVGDKELKV
+366 
-380 GENIYLIK
+380 
-388 VLAENKSERIYKII
+388 
-402 VNRLEEGIV
+402 
-411 LSNNNYLANLSIKN
+411 
-425 HSIAFV
+425 
-431 KDKLNYDIT
+431 
-440 LTNEETLDLKYD
+440 
-452 LEDEKAFV
+452 
-460 KIEGNNNLK
+460 
-469 NNSGNV
+469 V

-634 PVVSPFYTKGLEGTP
+634 PVVSPFYTKDLEGTP

-671 KALTEEIKNK
+671 KALEEEIKNK

>member
-1 MKLKKITIIMGLILL
+1 MKHIGTVVRGIKTPIITKNMNLKEVVVNSLLDASTEGNFSFNDKDVVAITESVVARCENNYVNMDDICYDIKRKFHTNHIGLVLPTPVSRNRFSLILKGTARAMDKITMLL
-16 LPLNIKALTADLDC
+16 SYPDDEVGNC
-30 GSNTNF
+30 
-36 HINSDVI
+36 
-43 CKLFVNPEGSLISSF
+43 LF
-58 KADITYPNDITLIG
+58 DPNLV
-72 IQSSWINSST
+72 
-82 NNRIDMKMQTSTG
+82 
-95 NEGITNKTEIATL
+95 
-108 KFKTT
+108 
-113 TSYGDKQIKLSG
+113 Y
-125 GDLGQTVSIKE
+125 
-136 IHVISDNNKL
+136 
-146 KSLNVIGENI
+146 
-156 KFDKNVEE
+156 
-164 YVLKTNKDS
+164 
-173 IDIKAE
+173 
-179 LDDTNARYEQNL
+179 
-191 GPRKVSLNYGEQT
+191 
-204 INIVVIAENNEK
+204 ENN
-216 KTYTLKVTRQDNR
+216 
-229 STNDNLSNIVVSF
+229 
-242 GELSPKFSKD
+242 
-252 VLNYTLEVPNN
+252 LNPFT
-263 VESLT
+263 
-268 VTPTLEDKK
+268 D
-277 AEFVSGYGP
+277 
-286 RTIDLKL
+286 
-293 GENII
+293 
-298 LIQTQAEKGNIKTY
+298 
-312 TIKVNRNDKAA
+312 
-323 NNYLR
+323 
-328 SISLS
+328 
-333 KGTIN
+333 
-338 FDKNIFEYKVNVD
+338 
-351 YNTKEF
+351 
-357 LISAIADEK
+357 
-366 TSSVEVVGDKELKV
+366 
-380 GENIYLIK
+380 
-388 VLAENKSERIYKII
+388 
-402 VNRLEEGIV
+402 
-411 LSNNNYLANLSIKN
+411 
-425 HSIAFV
+425 
-431 KDKLNYDIT
+431 
-440 LTNEETLDLKYD
+440 
-452 LEDEKAFV
+452 
-460 KIEGNNNLK
+460 
-469 NNSGNV
+469 V

-495 DYVKYFRDVC
+495 DYIKYFRDVC
-505 ERENCEIEYV
+505 KRENCEIEYV